1 MILYINPRQ
10 KDENFR
16 DDRRNEL
23 PEKKYKKKND
33 DKAVAFEEN
42 TDWVLETSLENRKKN
57 LGAVEWWDR
66 NKVEDSQKEVD
77 EYDIFCDLEDFDT
90 LNDVGRNTDSDQK
103 TKNDSDRNI

>member
-33 DKAVAFEEN
+33 DKAVAFEEPGSAELN
-42 TDWVLETSLENRKKN
+42 KLVQCGLDGERIGESSKRRHVFMES
-57 LGAVEWWDR
+57 VEA
-66 NKVEDSQKEVD
+66 
-77 EYDIFCDLEDFDT
+77 T
-90 LNDVGRNTDSDQK
+90 L
-103 TKNDSDRNI
+103 